1 MMEKWVDDTLAKKS
15 TGGGGG
21 GGIGQEVWEDDTPKI
36 KTN

>member
-1 MMEKWVDDTLAKKS
+1 MEKWFDDTLAKKS

-21 GGIGQEVWEDDTPKI
+21 GGIGQEVWEDDTRKI